1 MNYYGNNDFRVY
13 YQKTNEHLAHFGIIG
28 MKWVIRRFHP
38 IPFILVKEENVEK
51 EIKGETK

>member
-13 YQKTNEHLAHFGIIG
+13 YQKTDEHLAHFGIIG

-51 EIKGETK
+51 EIKGET